1 MSRRVAVLSMW
12 HETNTYAV
20 GHTRLADFE
29 AFELLEGEAV
39 FAHNRDT
46 GSVLGGFLDETELE
60 LVPCFAAGAWPGPI
74 VAQEAL
80 DHILERALATVEQ
93 AGELDGILLNLH
105 GAMVAEEDED
115 PERTLVE
122 ALAHARPGV
131 PLVVVLDLH
140 ANPSRAFVERCDVVI
155 AYDTYPHVDMRE
167 RGREAAALMRELL
180 GGRRLKTL
188 VAKVPILASLLKQ
201 GTAQEPMR
209 GLQQRLRGHANRAG
223 IARVSIAAGFAFSDV
238 ERAGVS
244 ALVVHEPGR
253 RHIATAI
260 LEETERDIRAHRQD
274 FHTTR
279 PAPAQA
285 VARAIAAPLRPVV
298 LADVGDNVGGG
309 CPGDG
314 TALLHELLRQGA
326 SGAVVIIADAVAA
339 LAAAQLGEGAAFSG
353 MVGGRTDAM
362 HGAPVQIDGTVV
374 RVTDGRYRTAGTWM
388 SGQTFS
394 MGTTAVVDCGGTE
407 VVLTQE
413 RVPPFHREQLTSVGI
428 DPAQREIIVAKGA
441 IAWRAAFGTLAR
453 TVIEVD
459 TPGICPVEPDVLP
472 RRTVPVGS

>member
-1 MSRRVAVLSMW
+1 MSRRVAVLSVW

-20 GHTRLADFE
+20 GRTTLAEFA
-29 AFELLEGEAV
+29 AFELLEGDAV

-46 GSVLGGFLDETELE
+46 GSVLGGFLDDPELE

-74 VAQEAL
+74 VAEEAL
-80 DHILERALATVEQ
+80 DHIVERSLATVEA
-93 AGELDGILLNLH
+93 AGQLDGILLNLH
-105 GAMVAEEDED
+105 GAMVAEHDED

-122 ALAHARPGV
+122 ALAQARPGLPIV
-131 PLVVVLDLH
+131 AVLDLH
-140 ANPSRAFVERCDVVI
+140 GNPSRAFVERCDVVL

-167 RGREAAALMRELL
+167 RGREAAALMRSILA
-180 GGRRLKTL
+180 GRRLETL
-188 VAKVPILASLLKQ
+188 VGKVPILASLLKQ

-209 GLQQRLRGHANRAG
+209 GLQERLRGRADRPG

-244 ALVVHEPGR
+244 ALVVCEPSR
-253 RHIATAI
+253 RHVAATI
-260 LEETERDIRAHRQD
+260 LEETELDIRAHREG
-274 FHTTR
+274 FHATR
-279 PAPAQA
+279 PDPAAA
-285 VARAIAAPLRPVV
+285 VARAIAASQRPVV

-314 TALLHELLRQGA
+314 TALLGELLRQGA

-339 LAAAQLGEGAAFSG
+339 LEAVALGEGAWFAG
-353 MVGGRTDAM
+353 EVGGRTDGM
-362 HGAPVQIDGTVV
+362 HGGPVLIEGRVV
-374 RVTDGRYRTAGTWM
+374 RTTDGRYTTTGTWM

-394 MGTTAVVDCGGTE
+394 MGRTAVVDCGGTE
-407 VVLTQE
+407 VVLTEE

-428 DPAQREIIVAKGA
+428 DPAQRAIIVAKGA
-441 IAWRAAFGTLAR
+441 VAWRAAFGDLAR

-459 TPGICPVEPDVLP
+459 TPGICPVDPDVLP